1 MGTSTTNAFFSS
13 SSEPQSSAVQSSNG
27 QMLPP
32 PTQPQPQNSLDFPIT
47 IDRLAGRLAIADC
60 TCRTTNVLLKRE
72 KRKGKRER
80 TLFLLRTE
88 RQTSSSS
95 SSSKCEEW
103 QKSVRRVVAT
113 LPLCNSTAHYNS
125 NSTSTKHNKFR

>member
-13 SSEPQSSAVQSSNG
+13 SSEPQSSAVQFLNG
-27 QMLPP
+27 QMLP

-72 KRKGKRER
+72 RKGKEREKEHYFYYELSDKR
-80 TLFLLRTE
+80 RRRR
-88 RQTSSSS
+88 RQSA
-95 SSSKCEEW
+95 KND
-103 QKSVRRVVAT
+103 KKV
-113 LPLCNSTAHYNS
+113 
-125 NSTSTKHNKFR
+125 FRE